1 MFTNLVIA
9 NKRTKMRGA
18 DRRAAIVSSAT
29 QLFARRGFR
38 GVTTKELANAAGVSE
53 PVLYEHFKD
62 KSELYSAIIDAKS
75 QHVATLLGE
84 WFEPYKDSDDDRGF
98 FLSLARLILDFH
110 SQDEDYM
117 RLTLFSALEDHPFAR
132 LSFDRHAKPFYRQI
146 AKYIKRRVEAAGFCP
161 WSIKA
166 GLQHV
171 APPYQLLAEMATL
184 RVHLDDVGPGNA
196 PLLIA
201 PGSHRLGRIA
211 EPDIDSAV
219 QSCGT
224 LACLALA
231 GDIWVYATPILHASE
246 AAVSPTRRRVLQ
258 IDYCARDLPAGLE
271 WLGV

>member
-1 MFTNLVIA
+1 
-9 NKRTKMRGA
+9 MRGA
-18 DRRAAIVSSAT
+18 DRRAAIASSAT

-75 QHVATLLGE
+75 QHVAALLGE

-146 AKYIKRRVEAAGFCP
+146 AKYIKRRVEAGAFRGVDP
-161 WSIKA
+161 
-166 GLQHV
+166 V
-171 APPYQLLAEMATL
+171 
-184 RVHLDDVGPGNA
+184 
-196 PLLIA
+196 
-201 PGSHRLGRIA
+201 
-211 EPDIDSAV
+211 
-219 QSCGT
+219 
-224 LACLALA
+224 LA
-231 GDIWVYATPILHASE
+231 GRAFASLISHYCLFELQFGFKTIKISRKRAVEGLVDIYLNGIMK
-246 AAVSPTRRRVLQ
+246 
-258 IDYCARDLPAGLE
+258 
-271 WLGV
+271 

>member
-1 MFTNLVIA
+1 MDLA
-9 NKRTKMRGA
+9 RDGA
-18 DRRAAIVSSAT
+18 R
-29 QLFARRGFR
+29 LH
-38 GVTTKELANAAGVSE
+38 TTALDE
-53 PVLYEHFKD
+53 
-62 KSELYSAIIDAKS
+62 
-75 QHVATLLGE
+75 ATLGVI
-84 WFEPYKDSDDDRGF
+84 KSA
-98 FLSLARLILDFH
+98 LSGLPPDKAGI
-110 SQDEDYM
+110 
-117 RLTLFSALEDHPFAR
+117 RLTGVAALNAHLAVDGVIGAVAASV
-132 LSFDRHAKPFYRQI
+132 LGGHAKPVRAILFDKAARTNWKLGWHQDRTI
-146 AKYIKRRVEAAGFCP
+146 VVKRRVEAAGFCP